1 MSIDLSGLKESLS
14 SANSAIQASAIADEI
29 ERNQRIADAMAR
41 RSAERDATLIAGA
54 EANIEQ
60 KELFQQQLEILREQ
74 NALLCDNYEKL
85 KELYEAQVRENEDAK
100 EELKQSR
107 RYNAWMMFIAIIAML
122 AAIAGP
128 IATIW
133 VSQ

>member
-1 MSIDLSGLKESLS
+1 MSIDLSGLKEALS

-85 KELYEAQVRENEDAK
+85 KEMYEAQVRENEDAK
-100 EELKQSR
+100 EELKRSR
-107 RYNAWMMFIAIIAML
+107 RYNAWMMVISIIAL
-122 AAIAGP
+122 LVGVAS
-128 IATIW
+128 TI
-133 VSQ
+133 VPLLLK

>member
-1 MSIDLSGLKESLS
+1 MSIDLSGLKEALS

-29 ERNQRIADAMAR
+29 ERNQRIADAKAR

-60 KELFQQQLEILREQ
+60 KELSQQQLEILREQ

-100 EELKQSR
+100 EELKRSR
-107 RYNAWMMFIAIIAML
+107 RYNGWMMFIAILAML